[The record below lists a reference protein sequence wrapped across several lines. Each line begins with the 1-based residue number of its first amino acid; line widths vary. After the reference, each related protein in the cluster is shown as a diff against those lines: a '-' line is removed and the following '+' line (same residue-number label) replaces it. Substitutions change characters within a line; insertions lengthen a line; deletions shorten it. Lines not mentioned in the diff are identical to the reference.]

1 MSKFLF
7 ILNEAPYGGERTY
20 NALRLARQMLKS
32 VGENGH
38 EVKIFLMGDAVS
50 ATKAGQKVPQ
60 GYYNA
65 GDLLGMAGRAGAEV
79 SVCGTCIDARGIAA
93 TDLVEPASRGTMEI
107 LGAWTAWA
115 DKVMVF

>member
-32 VGENGH
+32 GGH
-38 EVKIFLMGDAVS
+38 EVKVFLMGDAVS
-50 ATKAGQKVPQ
+50 ASKAGQKVPQ

-65 GDLLGMAGRAGAEV
+65 GDMLGMVDRAGAEI
-79 SVCGTCIDARGIAA
+79 SVCGTCIDARGIRE
-93 TDLVEPASRGTMEI
+93 DELVEPASRGTMEI

-115 DKVMVF
+115 DKVLVF

>member
-20 NALRLARQMLKS
+20 NALRLARQMLKA
-32 VGENGH
+32 GGH
-38 EVKIFLMGDAVS
+38 ELRIFLMGDAVS

-65 GDLLGMAGRAGAEV
+65 GDMLG
-79 SVCGTCIDARGIAA
+79 
-93 TDLVEPASRGTMEI
+93 
-107 LGAWTAWA
+107 
-115 DKVMVF
+115 